1 MIYRSKILSMES
13 IIGTQKDPLQLLNDA
28 IKLGA
33 FNNEEHLAFV
43 ESSLKP
49 IDLDL
54 PHELAEQAA
63 NQKLV
68 GLYREA
74 MMKLKP
80 EDITPVGIINEILR
94 GYHQYQESK
103 K

>member
-1 MIYRSKILSMES
+1 MIYSGKIPLMES
-13 IIGTQKDPLQLLNDA
+13 KTGIHKDPLQLLTDA

-33 FNNEEHLAFV
+33 FNNEEHEAFMV
-43 ESSLKP
+43 SSLEQ
-49 IDLDL
+49 IDLNL
-54 PHELAEQAA
+54 SHELAEQAA

-94 GYHQYQESK
+94 GYHQYQDSK